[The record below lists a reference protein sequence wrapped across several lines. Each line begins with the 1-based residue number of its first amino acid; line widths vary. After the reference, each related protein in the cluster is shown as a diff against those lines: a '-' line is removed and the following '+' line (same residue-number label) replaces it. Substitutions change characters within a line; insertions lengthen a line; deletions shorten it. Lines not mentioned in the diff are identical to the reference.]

1 MSLDVYVGPYI
12 KFPTQKENKDRKI
25 KVCSNSHVFLEHC
38 EHSFCP
44 KCGLKIKDG
53 VSAQVYTV
61 YVYEIVGDDVFVEMH
76 NDGDSFI
83 YSNDTRIGFRSDNY
97 EEPIPI
103 TPEVIEEEKNKFLKL
118 HQEDIAKLEESFG
131 FKLVIGFGYLEQYY

>member
-12 KFPTQKENKDRKI
+12 KFPTQKENIDKPI
-25 KVCSNSHVFLEHC
+25 KVCGNSHVFLEHT

-53 VSAQVYTV
+53 VSTQVYTV
-61 YVYEIVGDDVFVEMH
+61 YVYEIVGDDVFIQMDYGG
-76 NDGDSFI
+76 NSFI
-83 YSNDTRIGFRSDNY
+83 YGNDTRIGFRTDNY

-103 TPEVIEEEKNKFLKL
+103 TPEVIEEQKNNFLERY
-118 HQEDIAKLEESFG
+118 QEDIVKLEESFG
-131 FKLVIGFGYLEQYY
+131 FKLVIEFGYLEQYF